1 MEGRNRESLVKVSV
15 VTGDHSIEAVVWR
28 RGQRVM
34 SEQDVDDVAFLTG
47 TNHSAQNNHT
57 ICQSSSLIHNTCDP
71 GGVAGTESPAG
82 GATKKSLYENN
93 GVAAC
98 SHNRALCIAT
108 VVFALL
114 FTIAVIIAFTGPQ
127 SGKYP

>member
-1 MEGRNRESLVKVSV
+1 MEGRNREALVKVSV

-47 TNHSAQNNHT
+47 TNHTAQINHS
-57 ICQSSSLIHNTCDP
+57 ISQSSPLLNNTCDT
-71 GGVAGTESPAG
+71 GGVAGNESPG
-82 GATKKSLYENN
+82 PTKKSLYENN

-127 SGKYP
+127 SGEPTFH